1 MIHIQDEQEIF
12 DEAITKSKLKLASVG
27 DFKDLLADT
36 EQELY
41 DPISNAIKRHPGLT
55 REKAEEMAKAFG
67 F

>member
-12 DEAITKSKLKLASVG
+12 DEAIAKNVLKLASVG
-27 DFKDLLADT
+27 DFKDLLADA

-41 DPISNAIKRHPGLT
+41 DPISNAIKRHPDLT
-55 REKAEEMAKAFG
+55 REKAEDMVKAFV

>member
-12 DEAITKSKLKLASVG
+12 DEAIAKSKLKLASVG

-41 DPISNAIKRHPGLT
+41 DPISNAIKRHSGLT

>member
-12 DEAITKSKLKLASVG
+12 DEAIAKSVLKLASVG
-27 DFKDLLADT
+27 DFKDLLADA

-41 DPISNAIKRHPGLT
+41 DPISNAIKRHPDLT
-55 REKAEEMAKAFG
+55 REKAKEMARAFG